1 MGKDNGIFSYKPKTV
16 FEIELINIYILARK
30 SNGFGLEI
38 EYQVVKDYCKEFD
51 FDVLEVYRLLKSINQ
66 RVIN

>member
-1 MGKDNGIFSYKPKTV
+1 MA
-16 FEIELINIYILARK
+16 NIYILARK

-38 EYQVVKDYCKEFD
+38 EYQVVKDYCLEND
-51 FDVLEVYRLLKSINQ
+51 YDYLEVFRILKSINQ